1 MKAMDEKRL
10 REIYGPA
17 KEKAAAKILE
27 KLDKH
32 CVSFIENSS
41 FVIIGTLNNQSI
53 DLSPKGDPYGFVKV
67 ISDDLLE
74 IPDRPGNNRIDRLLN
89 IVKNNFISLLFLI
102 PSVNETLRVQ
112 GEASI
117 SEDMDTRERHR
128 LKTNVPK
135 TVLQVKVTQAHL
147 HCGKSM
153 LRGGLWDPRKW
164 PGIRPIPTLFEMI
177 EDQTGIDCEIKD
189 EQKILAQ
196 NKKEIYSGLNSN

>member
-1 MKAMDEKRL
+1 MDEKRL

-17 KEKAAAKILE
+17 KEKAAAKILD
-27 KLDKH
+27 KLDRH

-41 FVIIGTLNNQSI
+41 FVIIGTQNNQSI

-67 ISDDLLE
+67 MSDDLLE
-74 IPDRPGNNRIDRLLN
+74 IPDRPGNNRIDGLLN
-89 IVKNNFISLLFLI
+89 IVRNNFISLLFLI

-112 GEASI
+112 GEAVI
-117 SEDMDTRERHR
+117 SEDMDARERHR

-189 EQKILAQ
+189 EQKILAHY
-196 NKKEIYSGLNSN
+196 KKELY

>member
-1 MKAMDEKRL
+1 MVKAMDEKRL

-32 CVSFIENSS
+32 SITFIEKST

-67 ISDDLLE
+67 MSDDLLE
-74 IPDRPGNNRIDRLLN
+74 IPDRPGNNRIDGLLN
-89 IVKNNFISLLFLI
+89 IVRNNFISLLFII

-112 GEASI
+112 GDAVI

-196 NKKEIYSGLNSN
+196 YKKELY

>member
-1 MKAMDEKRL
+1 MDEKRL
-10 REIYGPA
+10 RALYGPA
-17 KEKAAAKILE
+17 KEKAAAKILD

-32 CVSFIENSS
+32 CINFIEKSS
-41 FVIIGTLNNQSI
+41 FVIIGTRNDQNI

-67 ISDDLLE
+67 INERFLE
-74 IPDRPGNNRIDRLLN
+74 IPDRPGNNRIDGLLN
-89 IVKNNFISLLFLI
+89 VLKNNFISLLFLI

-112 GEASI
+112 GEAVI
-117 SEDMDTRERHR
+117 SEDMNTRERHR

-196 NKKEIYSGLNSN
+196 YEKELY

>member
-1 MKAMDEKRL
+1 MCIRDS
-10 REIYGPA
+10 
-17 KEKAAAKILE
+17 
-27 KLDKH
+27 

-67 ISDDLLE
+67 ISDYLLE
-74 IPDRPGNNRIDRLLN
+74 IPDRPGNNRIDGLLN

-164 PGIRPIPTLFEMI
+164 PRIRPIATLFEMI

-196 NKKEIYSGLNSN
+196 YEKELY

>member
-1 MKAMDEKRL
+1 MPSLRSARAPLILETIRDERS
-10 REIYGPA
+10 EINSAVRPLFSSCHHVA
-17 KEKAAAKILE
+17 LEAAAAPNSASTPFAASTRLAFELRNFFQRLPIVTLE
-27 KLDKH
+27 
-32 CVSFIENSS
+32 
-41 FVIIGTLNNQSI
+41 
-53 DLSPKGDPYGFVKV
+53 
-67 ISDDLLE
+67 
-74 IPDRPGNNRIDRLLN
+74 
-89 IVKNNFISLLFLI
+89 
-102 PSVNETLRVQ
+102 
-112 GEASI
+112 I
-117 SEDMDTRERHR
+117 SEDIDTRERHR

-196 NKKEIYSGLNSN
+196 YKKELY

>member
-1 MKAMDEKRL
+1 MDEKRL

-17 KEKAAAKILE
+17 KEKAATKILD

-32 CVSFIENSS
+32 CTNFIENSS
-41 FVIIGTLNNQSI
+41 FVIIGTRSDQNI
-53 DLSPKGDPYGFVKV
+53 DLSPKGDPHGFVKV
-67 ISDDLLE
+67 INEKFLE
-74 IPDRPGNNRIDRLLN
+74 IPDRPGNNRIDGLLN
-89 IVKNNFISLLFLI
+89 ILKNNFISLLFLI

-112 GEASI
+112 GEAVI
-117 SEDMDTRERHR
+117 SEDIDTRKRHR

-196 NKKEIYSGLNSN
+196 YKKELY

>member
-1 MKAMDEKRL
+1 MVKAMDEKRL

-41 FVIIGTLNNQSI
+41 FVIIGTQNNQSI

-67 ISDDLLE
+67 ISHDLLE
-74 IPDRPGNNRIDRLLN
+74 IPDRPGNNRIDGLLN
-89 IVKNNFISLLFLI
+89 IVRNNFISLLFLI

-112 GEASI
+112 GEAVI
-117 SEDMDTRERHR
+117 SEDMDARERHR

-164 PGIRPIPTLFEMI
+164 PEIRPIPTLFEMI

-196 NKKEIYSGLNSN
+196 YKKELY

>member
-1 MKAMDEKRL
+1 MDEKRL

-53 DLSPKGDPYGFVKV
+53 DLSPKGDPYGFVK
-67 ISDDLLE
+67 IMSDDLLE
-74 IPDRPGNNRIDRLLN
+74 IPDRPGNNRIDGLLN
-89 IVKNNFISLLFLI
+89 IVRNNFISLLFLI

-135 TVLQVKVTQAHL
+135 PVLQVKVTQAHL

-153 LRGGLWDPRKW
+153 LRGGLWDPGKW
-164 PGIRPIPTLFEMI
+164 PGKRPIPTLFEMI

-189 EQKILAQ
+189 QQEILAQ
-196 NKKEIYSGLNSN
+196 YKKELY

>member
-1 MKAMDEKRL
+1 MVKAMDEKRL

-41 FVIIGTLNNQSI
+41 FVIIGTQNNQSI

-74 IPDRPGNNRIDRLLN
+74 IPDRPGNNRIDGLLN
-89 IVKNNFISLLFLI
+89 IVRNNFISLLFLI

-112 GEASI
+112 GEAVI

-153 LRGGLWDPRKW
+153 LRGGLWDPEKW

-177 EDQTGIDCEIKD
+177 EDQTGIDCEIKE

-196 NKKEIYSGLNSN
+196 YKKELY

>member
-1 MKAMDEKRL
+1 MVKAMDEKRL

-32 CVSFIENSS
+32 CVIFIKNSS
-41 FVIIGTLNNQSI
+41 FVIIGTLNDQSI

-67 ISDDLLE
+67 IGEDLLE
-74 IPDRPGNNRIDRLLN
+74 IPDRPGNNRIDGLLN
-89 IVKNNFISLLFLI
+89 IVRNNFISLLFLI

-112 GEASI
+112 GEAVI

-135 TVLQVKVTQAHL
+135 TVLQVKITQAHL

-153 LRGGLWDPRKW
+153 LRGGLWDPKKW

-196 NKKEIYSGLNSN
+196 YKKELY

>member
-1 MKAMDEKRL
+1 MDDKRL

-17 KEKAAAKILE
+17 KEKAASKILS

-32 CVSFIENSS
+32 CVSFIKNSS
-41 FVIIGTLNNQSI
+41 FVVIGTLNGKNI
-53 DLSPKGDPYGFVKV
+53 DLSPKGDPSGFVKV
-67 ISDDLLE
+67 INQNFVE
-74 IPDRPGNNRIDRLLN
+74 IPDRPGNNRIDGLLN
-89 IVKNNFISLLFLI
+89 ILKNNFISLLFLI

-112 GEASI
+112 GEAVI

-189 EQKILAQ
+189 EKKILAQ
-196 NKKEIYSGLNSN
+196 YKKELY

>member
-1 MKAMDEKRL
+1 MDEKRL

-17 KEKAAAKILE
+17 KEKAAAKILD

-41 FVIIGTLNNQSI
+41 FVIIGTQNNQSI

-67 ISDDLLE
+67 ISDELLE
-74 IPDRPGNNRIDRLLN
+74 IPDRPGNNRIDGLLN
-89 IVKNNFISLLFLI
+89 ILKNNFIALLFLI

-112 GEASI
+112 GEAVI
-117 SEDMDTRERHR
+117 SEDIDTRERHR
-128 LKTNVPK
+128 LKTNVPQ

-164 PGIRPIPTLFEMI
+164 PGKRPIPTLFEMI
-177 EDQTGIDCEIKD
+177 EDQTGIECEIKED
-189 EQKILAQ
+189 KDIIAQ
-196 NKKEIYSGLNSN
+196 YRKDLY

>member
-1 MKAMDEKRL
+1 MVKAMDEKRL

-41 FVIIGTLNNQSI
+41 FVIIGTQNNQSI

-67 ISDDLLE
+67 MSDDLLE
-74 IPDRPGNNRIDRLLN
+74 IPDRPGNNRIDGLLN
-89 IVKNNFISLLFLI
+89 IVRNNFISLLFLI

-112 GEASI
+112 GEAVI
-117 SEDMDTRERHR
+117 SEDMDIRERHR

-196 NKKEIYSGLNSN
+196 YKKELY

>member
-1 MKAMDEKRL
+1 MDEKRL

-67 ISDDLLE
+67 MSDDLLE
-74 IPDRPGNNRIDRLLN
+74 IPDRPGNNRIDGLLN
-89 IVKNNFISLLFLI
+89 IVRNNFISLLFLI

-112 GEASI
+112 GRAVI

-189 EQKILAQ
+189 EQKILAHY
-196 NKKEIYSGLNSN
+196 KKELY

>member
-1 MKAMDEKRL
+1 MDEKRL

-41 FVIIGTLNNQSI
+41 FVIIGTQNNQNI

-67 ISDDLLE
+67 MSDDLLE
-74 IPDRPGNNRIDRLLN
+74 IPDRPGNNRIDGLLN

-112 GEASI
+112 GEAVI

-196 NKKEIYSGLNSN
+196 YKKELY

>member
-1 MKAMDEKRL
+1 MDEKRL

-41 FVIIGTLNNQSI
+41 FVIIGTQNNQSI

-67 ISDDLLE
+67 MSDDLLE
-74 IPDRPGNNRIDRLLN
+74 IPDRPGNNRIDGLLN
-89 IVKNNFISLLFLI
+89 IVRNNFISLLFLI

-112 GEASI
+112 GEAVI

-196 NKKEIYSGLNSN
+196 YKKELY

>member
-1 MKAMDEKRL
+1 MDENRL

-17 KEKAAAKILE
+17 KDKAAAKILE

-41 FVIIGTLNNQSI
+41 FVIIGTLNDQSI

-67 ISDDLLE
+67 IGDHLLE
-74 IPDRPGNNRIDRLLN
+74 IPDRPGNNRIDGLLN
-89 IVKNNFISLLFLI
+89 IVRNNFISLLFLI

-117 SEDMDTRERHR
+117 SEDMVTRERHR

-135 TVLQVKVTQAHL
+135 TVLRVKVTQAHL

-189 EQKILAQ
+189 EQKILSRY
-196 NKKEIYSGLNSN
+196 KEDLY

>member
-1 MKAMDEKRL
+1 MVKEMDEKRL

-17 KEKAAAKILE
+17 KEKAAAKILD
-27 KLDKH
+27 KLDNH
-32 CVSFIENSS
+32 CVSCIENSS
-41 FVIIGTLNNQSI
+41 FVIIGTLNDQSI

-67 ISDDLLE
+67 IDDHILE
-74 IPDRPGNNRIDRLLN
+74 IPDRPGNNRIDGLLN
-89 IVKNNFISLLFLI
+89 IVRNNFISLLFII

-112 GEASI
+112 GEAVI

-196 NKKEIYSGLNSN
+196 YKKELY

>member
-1 MKAMDEKRL
+1 MDEKRL
-10 REIYGPA
+10 RELYGPA
-17 KEKAAAKILE
+17 KEKAAAKILD

-32 CVSFIENSS
+32 CINFIENSS
-41 FVIIGTLNNQSI
+41 FVIIGTRNDQNI
-53 DLSPKGDPYGFVKV
+53 DLSPKGDPHGFVKV
-67 ISDDLLE
+67 INEKFLE
-74 IPDRPGNNRIDRLLN
+74 IPDRPGNNRIDGLLN
-89 IVKNNFISLLFLI
+89 ILKNNFISLLFLI

-112 GEASI
+112 GEAEI
-117 SEDMDTRERHR
+117 SEDMNTRERHR

-177 EDQTGIDCEIKD
+177 EDQTGIDCEIKE
-189 EQKILAQ
+189 EQAILAQ
-196 NKKEIYSGLNSN
+196 YNKELY

>member
-1 MKAMDEKRL
+1 MDEKRL

-17 KEKAAAKILE
+17 KEKAAAKILD

-32 CVSFIENSS
+32 CINFIENSS
-41 FVIIGTLNNQSI
+41 FVIIGTRSDQNI
-53 DLSPKGDPYGFVKV
+53 DLSPKGDPEGFVKV
-67 ISDDLLE
+67 INERFLE
-74 IPDRPGNNRIDRLLN
+74 IPDRPGNNRIDGLLN
-89 IVKNNFISLLFLI
+89 ILKNNFISLLFLI

-112 GEASI
+112 GRAVI
-117 SEDMDTRERHR
+117 SEDLDTRERHR

-189 EQKILAQ
+189 EKKILAQ
-196 NKKEIYSGLNSN
+196 YKKELY

>member
-1 MKAMDEKRL
+1 MVKAMDEKRL

-41 FVIIGTLNNQSI
+41 FVIIGTQNKQSI

-67 ISDDLLE
+67 MSDDLLE
-74 IPDRPGNNRIDRLLN
+74 IPDRPGNNRIDGLLN
-89 IVKNNFISLLFLI
+89 IVRNNFISLLFLI

-196 NKKEIYSGLNSN
+196 YKKELY

>member
-1 MKAMDEKRL
+1 MDEKRL
-10 REIYGPA
+10 RALYGPA
-17 KEKAAAKILE
+17 KEKAAAKILDE
-27 KLDKH
+27 LDKH
-32 CVSFIENSS
+32 CINFIENSS
-41 FVIIGTLNNQSI
+41 FVIIGTRNDQNI
-53 DLSPKGDPYGFVKV
+53 DLSPKGDPHGFVKV
-67 ISDDLLE
+67 INERFLE
-74 IPDRPGNNRIDRLLN
+74 IPDRPGNNRIDGLLN
-89 IVKNNFISLLFLI
+89 ILKNNFISLLFLI

-112 GEASI
+112 GEAVI

-164 PGIRPIPTLFEMI
+164 PGTRPIPTLFEMI

-189 EQKILAQ
+189 EQKILSYY
-196 NKKEIYSGLNSN
+196 KKELY

>member
-1 MKAMDEKRL
+1 MVKAMDEKRL

-41 FVIIGTLNNQSI
+41 FVIIGTQNNQSI
-53 DLSPKGDPYGFVKV
+53 DLSPKGDPYGFIKV
-67 ISDDLLE
+67 MSDDLLE
-74 IPDRPGNNRIDRLLN
+74 IPDRPGNNRIDGLLN
-89 IVKNNFISLLFLI
+89 IVRNNFISLLFLI

-164 PGIRPIPTLFEMI
+164 PGTRPIPTLFEMI
-177 EDQTGIDCEIKD
+177 EEQTGIDCEIKD
-189 EQKILAQ
+189 LSLIH
-196 NKKEIYSGLNSN
+196 I

>member
-1 MKAMDEKRL
+1 MVKAMDEKRL

-41 FVIIGTLNNQSI
+41 FVIIGTQNNQSI

-67 ISDDLLE
+67 ISHDLLE
-74 IPDRPGNNRIDRLLN
+74 IPDRPGNNRIDGLLN

-112 GEASI
+112 GEAVI
-117 SEDMDTRERHR
+117 SEDIDTRERHR

-196 NKKEIYSGLNSN
+196 YKKELY

>member
-1 MKAMDEKRL
+1 MVNAMDEKRL

-53 DLSPKGDPYGFVKV
+53 DMSPKGDPYGFVKV
-67 ISDDLLE
+67 MSDDLLE
-74 IPDRPGNNRIDRLLN
+74 IPDRPGNNRIDGLLN
-89 IVKNNFISLLFLI
+89 IVKNKFISLLFII

-112 GEASI
+112 GEAVI
-117 SEDMDTRERHR
+117 SEDMDTRERHK

-196 NKKEIYSGLNSN
+196 YKKELY